1 MRSGQ
6 GGSTWGR
13 EYIWPLWYYS
23 VALIEVL
30 CCIPQ
35 LAGASFLGS
44 HCYYLIDYFDPSID
58 LGSELTSVIS
68 LCLGGSRV

>member
-6 GGSTWGR
+6 GGSAWGR
-13 EYIWPLWYYS
+13 EYILPLWYYS

-30 CCIPQ
+30 CCIRQ
-35 LAGASFLGS
+35 LAGASVFGS
-44 HCYYLIDYFDPSID
+44 HCSYLIDYFDPSID

-68 LCLGGSRV
+68 LCLGGPRV